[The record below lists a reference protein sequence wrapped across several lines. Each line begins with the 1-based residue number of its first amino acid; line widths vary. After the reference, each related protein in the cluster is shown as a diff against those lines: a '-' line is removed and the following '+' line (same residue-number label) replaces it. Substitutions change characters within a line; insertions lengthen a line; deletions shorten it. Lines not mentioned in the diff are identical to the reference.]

1 MHLLFCSDPLD
12 SKSVDMDY
20 REEYE
25 VACSLGFDTELVN
38 WGTDRFRGCRNTQT
52 SKRFITSLKKAVMN
66 RGLW

>member
-38 WGTDRFRGCRNTQT
+38 WGTD
-52 SKRFITSLKKAVMN
+52 M
-66 RGLW
+66 